1 MECEVEINEDPDLAL
16 HPMNSKGNVNF
27 DDIETH
33 STETAG
39 PSLLDRHSLEST
51 SSSTL
56 NERESDKLECD
67 LAEFETAVI
76 GEELGTDD
84 VGKCSRNT
92 TNANTSLDSNLE
104 EKFIA
109 NDSKVKTEEIDV
121 PSGEEVDPNPSE
133 DKSMESKEVRSRIM
147 SYIISF

>member
-27 DDIETH
+27 DDIETN
-33 STETAG
+33 STETTG
-39 PSLLDRHSLEST
+39 PSLVGRHSLEST

-76 GEELGTDD
+76 GEELGTED
-84 VGKCSRNT
+84 VRNCPGNT
-92 TNANTSLDSNLE
+92 ANPNTSVDSNLE
-104 EKFIA
+104 EKLIV
-109 NDSKVKTEEIDV
+109 NDAKVKTEEIDV
-121 PSGEEVDPNPSE
+121 PSGENVNPNPSE
-133 DKSMESKEVRSRIM
+133 DKTMESKEVQSRIV
-147 SYIISF
+147 

>member
-1 MECEVEINEDPDLAL
+1 MAL

-27 DDIETH
+27 DDMETN
-33 STETAG
+33 STETTR

-76 GEELGTDD
+76 GEELGTED
-84 VGKCSRNT
+84 VRKCSGNT
-92 TNANTSLDSNLE
+92 ANPNASVDSNLE
-104 EKFIA
+104 KKLIV
-109 NDSKVKTEEIDV
+109 NDAKVKTEEIDV
-121 PSGEEVDPNPSE
+121 PSGEDVNPNPSE
-133 DKSMESKEVRSRIM
+133 DKTMESKEVQSRIV
-147 SYIISF
+147 